1 MTEAQKQLA
10 ENVLLDDVGILNN
23 LDMISDMSS
32 SNVSKDQKGIVQK
45 FAELK
50 IQGSDGKT
58 YDIKQILGS
67 IPKIVKMISDI

>member
-23 LDMISDMSS
+23 LDMISDAS

-45 FAELK
+45 FAELE

-58 YDIKQILGS
+58 YNIKQILS
-67 IPKIVKMISDI
+67 SVPKIVKMISDI

>member
-23 LDMISDMSS
+23 LDMISDISS

-45 FAELK
+45 FAQLE

-58 YDIKQILGS
+58 YNIKQILS
-67 IPKIVKMISDI
+67 SVPKIVKMISDI